1 MVFQKILVA
10 LDRSSQSSIV
20 FSHALEQT
28 RQPGSELLLV
38 HVVRSDP
45 EVPAG
50 SFMGLGTIADVDTY
64 GALKKLQQ
72 ERLHKELHQAEQW
85 LVPYQQQ
92 AIDQQ
97 VSTTID
103 CRVGEPSL
111 WICELARN
119 WGADLIVLGRRGHQ
133 GIREVVLG
141 SVSNY
146 VIHHASCSVL
156 VVQGIVEGDL

>member
-1 MVFQKILVA
+1 MVFSKILVA
-10 LDRSSQSSIV
+10 LDRSSQSPIV
-20 FSHALEQT
+20 FSHALDQAK
-28 RQPGSELLLV
+28 QPGSELLLV

-64 GALKKLQQ
+64 GALKRLQQ
-72 ERLHKELHQAEQW
+72 ERLHKEVHQAEQW
-85 LVPYQQQ
+85 LIPYQQQ
-92 AIDQQ
+92 AIEQGIN
-97 VSTTID
+97 TTID
-103 CRVGEPSL
+103 CRVGEPTL
-111 WICELARN
+111 WICEVARN

-146 VIHHASCSVL
+146 VIHHAPCSVL
-156 VVQGIVEGDL
+156 VVQGITEGEL